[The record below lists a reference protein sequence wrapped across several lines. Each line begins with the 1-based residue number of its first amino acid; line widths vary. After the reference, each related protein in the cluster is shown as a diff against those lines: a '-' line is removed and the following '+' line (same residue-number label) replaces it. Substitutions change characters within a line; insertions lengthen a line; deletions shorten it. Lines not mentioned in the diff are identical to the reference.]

1 MLYFLG
7 KFYQR
12 YFMNAFILAATF
24 DSTEFLVYRIL
35 SIIGLILVFLT
46 ALVTIIIVLFQKSN
60 SDGIQGITA
69 SSETFFGKNKGQSIE
84 SKLKKWTWICL
95 GVLAF
100 LAIAIYIVGII
111 VQ

>member
-1 MLYFLG
+1 MLANL
-7 KFYQR
+7 
-12 YFMNAFILAATF
+12 LAATF

-35 SIIGLILVFLT
+35 SIIGLVLVFLT
-46 ALVTIIIVLFQKSN
+46 ALITIIIVLFQKSN

-84 SKLKKWTWICL
+84 AKLKKWTWICL

-100 LAIAIYIVGII
+100 LSIAIYVVGII

>member
-1 MLYFLG
+1 MSAFL
-7 KFYQR
+7 
-12 YFMNAFILAATF
+12 LAKSF
-24 DSTEFLVYRIL
+24 DSTEFLVYQIL

-46 ALVTIIIVLFQKSN
+46 ALATIFIVLFQKSN

-84 SKLKKWTWICL
+84 SQLKKWTWICL

-100 LAIAIYIVGII
+100 LSIAIYIVGII